1 MESLDVVIARRWL
14 NNRGPIL
21 FGATMIAAA
30 SVLAGTDA
38 MAQSAVCPA
47 AKAGRPA
54 GPGARTLI
62 PLPNPALL
70 AAPPKF
76 NCDFKDASPD
86 EARGQSSPGPPPA
99 HPDPEAALRAKLD
112 HERQC
117 YRHAEMILR
126 DRLLQLQ
133 APAGE
138 MIRAATKCAAASAG
152 SSARPGARTS
162 IPLPAQALLA
172 SPPEFQCEKT
182 APTRVQADPDAAL
195 RAKLDHERQCYR
207 HAEMIMR
214 DRLLK
219 LQASLGETITAINRG
234 EPPAVK
240 QPMVKQER
248 RDRGEPPA
256 VKQPMVKQEPRG
268 GPKLARSLQARGVG
282 TVHPYTGSMPRN
294 AMYQPSQPASAEI
307 TYPWCAQYSGGR
319 GGGRNCG
326 FWTYEQC
333 SATVSGISG
342 NDVCEVNA
350 MYRGPQPGMIA
361 PPPGPPGR

>member
-38 MAQSAVCPA
+38 MAQSTVCPA

-62 PLPNPALL
+62 PLPNRALL
-70 AAPPKF
+70 APPPKF
-76 NCDFKDASPD
+76 NCDFKDASSD

-99 HPDPEAALRAKLD
+99 HADPDAALRAKLD

-126 DRLLQLQ
+126 DCLLLLQ

-172 SPPEFQCEKT
+172 SPPEFECEKT

-214 DRLLK
+214 DRLLQ

-240 QPMVKQER
+240 R
-248 RDRGEPPA
+248 
-256 VKQPMVKQEPRG
+256 PMVKQEPRG
-268 GPKLARSLQARGVG
+268 GPKLARSLQARGG
-282 TVHPYTGSMPRN
+282 GIVHLYTGSMPRN
-294 AMYQPSQPASAEI
+294 AMYQSQPASAEI

-350 MYRGPQPGMIA
+350 MYRGPQPGMI
-361 PPPGPPGR
+361 PPPSGPPRRYGY